1 VRHFHKT
8 VGDWVDAYARERAG
22 GTKR

>member
-8 VGDWVDAYARERAG
+8 VGDWVDAYAREQAEAA
-22 GTKR
+22 T